1 MKKIAFII
9 VCLCTCVGA
18 YADNYVQKGLVQL
31 LTSHELDMD
40 IFNIVDTDTTVHQ
53 VRRENGVYVGCM
65 DIRYFDDTY
74 DDNTYFVKH
83 VRTFK
88 DRTVDVDIAKFHY
101 KSHYWDNTV
110 QWLFL
115 EYRVLDDET
124 VNKGNLI
131 KRIWLVG
138 KIVPRHIIIE
148 RYKDG
153 ITEIIMFKE

>member
-1 MKKIAFII
+1 MKKLIFIL

-18 YADNYVQKGLVQL
+18 YADNYVQKGLIQL
-31 LTSHELDMD
+31 LTTHELDMD
-40 IFNIVDTDTTVHQ
+40 IFDIWDTDTTIHQ
-53 VRRENGVYVGCM
+53 VRRENGVYVGSM
-65 DIRYFDDTY
+65 DIRYYDGTY
-74 DDNTYFVKH
+74 DDNTYFEKH

-115 EYRVLDDET
+115 EYHVFDVVT
-124 VNKGNLI
+124 VNKGNL
-131 KRIWLVG
+131 KERIWLRG
-138 KIVPRHIIIE
+138 KRVPRLVIIE